1 MISNGKDIS
10 GSCEW
15 CNRFSILLADRV
27 DGMMKDNFFSF
38 DFPVHCVDNEAP
50 CGCDIDRMKK
60 VFFGETDLSYDET
73 IDNPTESKIF
83 LIVEFLYNHCSEP
96 TKYRYHSFFS
106 HVDIVEASKELGQQK
121 FSTKINSLFNKLN
134 IPFTINSGKVIKRG
148 NEIFEKVIDPN
159 IFNTEDEL
167 TNNLLRAS
175 INFFKEVDGNNRSI
189 ALEKLW
195 DAWERIKTL
204 EGVDKRSG
212 VEKLLSRGIANDV
225 LRKHIDNE
233 AKILTDI
240 GNQFQIRHFETDKIK
255 LNEEDVDYLYYRLFN
270 LILRLLAGTGR
281 LLSS

>member
-1 MISNGKDIS
+1 M
-10 GSCEW
+10 
-15 CNRFSILLADRV
+15 
-27 DGMMKDNFFSF
+27 
-38 DFPVHCVDNEAP
+38 
-50 CGCDIDRMKK
+50 
-60 VFFGETDLSYDET
+60 
-73 IDNPTESKIF
+73 
-83 LIVEFLYNHCSEP
+83 
-96 TKYRYHSFFS
+96 
-106 HVDIVEASKELGQQK
+106 
-121 FSTKINSLFNKLN
+121 
-134 IPFTINSGKVIKRG
+134 
-148 NEIFEKVIDPN
+148 
-159 IFNTEDEL
+159 
-167 TNNLLRAS
+167 LRAS